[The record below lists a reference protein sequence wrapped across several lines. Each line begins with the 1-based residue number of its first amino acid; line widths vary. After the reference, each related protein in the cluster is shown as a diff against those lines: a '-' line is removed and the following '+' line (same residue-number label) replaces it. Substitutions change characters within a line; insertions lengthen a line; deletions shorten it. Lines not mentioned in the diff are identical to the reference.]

1 MKNEEMTIMKKTYFN
16 PEMEIISA
24 ETQQMLA
31 TSAGYDSTPVAPGNV
46 DAPGLDIPPSF
57 LDF

>member
-1 MKNEEMTIMKKTYFN
+1 MTIMKKTYFN

>member
-1 MKNEEMTIMKKTYFN
+1 MKKTYFAPN
-16 PEMEIISA
+16 METIEI

-31 TSAGYDSTPVAPGNV
+31 ASPLGFGDPVDNAAGAE
-46 DAPGLDIPPSF
+46 APGLDIPPSF